1 MCVCVG
7 GGYVCVAPA
16 CTLSPGFWSRVHSLP
31 LPCPGVLSL
40 QSLILGRL
48 QVTAAT
54 WAWRAGCRGRPL
66 GQGLGSAFCVF
77 LLTCQSD
84 WNAPRPSP
92 PPGGHLTHL
101 VGSGKSVTLVF
112 PALVP
117 RQASLEPRNW
127 RLFLKS
133 LASLVAAPPDTPGS
147 ALRSPERVTGP
158 AARHPLSGA
167 PCAFP
172 RLALLRPP
180 AGSRECCFREASRTT
195 RQSPLSLLAAAL
207 IIQCCGCWRSRS
219 VPCSRG
225 LGLWHHL
232 RTRRIQYTVGTQWLR
247 FLRPLPYVHKLW
259 ALY

>member
-1 MCVCVG
+1 MRAERGKGGREASAWQLRAALSAAPPSRWGPPRLAQEFPVCVCVG

-16 CTLSPGFWSRVHSLP
+16 CTLSPGFWSCVHSLP

-54 WAWRAGCRGRPL
+54 WAWRAGCRGWPL
-66 GQGLGSAFCVF
+66 GRGLGSAFCVF

-84 WNAPRPSP
+84 WNAPRPSL

-180 AGSRECCFREASRTT
+180 AGS
-195 RQSPLSLLAAAL
+195 
-207 IIQCCGCWRSRS
+207 
-219 VPCSRG
+219 
-225 LGLWHHL
+225 
-232 RTRRIQYTVGTQWLR
+232 
-247 FLRPLPYVHKLW
+247 
-259 ALY
+259 

>member
-1 MCVCVG
+1 MCMCVG

-66 GQGLGSAFCVF
+66 GQGLGSAFCIF

-84 WNAPRPSP
+84 WNAPRPSL

-133 LASLVAAPPDTPGS
+133 LASLVAAPPDTPG
-147 ALRSPERVTGP
+147 LP
-158 AARHPLSGA
+158 SGA
-167 PCAFP
+167 
-172 RLALLRPP
+172 
-180 AGSRECCFREASRTT
+180 
-195 RQSPLSLLAAAL
+195 QS
-207 IIQCCGCWRSRS
+207 G
-219 VPCSRG
+219 
-225 LGLWHHL
+225 
-232 RTRRIQYTVGTQWLR
+232 
-247 FLRPLPYVHKLW
+247 
-259 ALY
+259 